1 MSVNCLE
8 IYGLSAVE
16 RSCDRIPQT
25 QEGASAVPD
34 TEVVH
39 CCYLCRCT
47 TLAPLRVPH
56 QWIGEDGVFNGLRT
70 QLGLSRCKNCG
81 LIFTNPRPAAHHLE
95 RFYGGENYSC
105 HTTEGSSSTGKKAA
119 ALLKFISARSP
130 QPSKTLL
137 DVGCGSGAFMAAA
150 QKAGWQVSGMEPGER
165 GRESCAKLGFNVA
178 TSLES
183 LTGKQFGVITLIHVL
198 EHLPDP
204 IKILSFLSSLLT
216 SNGILIVEVPN
227 AHSLRA
233 RLATDFVRSHTTRID
248 ERYRAFPIHMMY
260 YTHSTLSNVMERA
273 GYNVKQS
280 FTTGMGLDEYFITPP
295 APGNSGSLKSRP
307 RNGRS
312 SIRSFVRDSFLRAGL
327 GENLIIAS
335 QPSNRFPE
343 VHSIGKAR

>member
-1 MSVNCLE
+1 VPSVIPVSGRVIESLE
-8 IYGLSAVE
+8 S
-16 RSCDRIPQT
+16 R
-25 QEGASAVPD
+25 EGVSAVPD
-34 TEVVH
+34 TEVIH

-47 TLAPLRVPH
+47 TLAPLRVPR

-81 LIFTNPRPAAHHLE
+81 LIFTNPRPAEHHLE

-105 HTTEGSSSTGKKAA
+105 HTTEGSSSAGKKAA
-119 ALLKFISARSP
+119 ALLEFISARSL

-150 QKAGWQVSGMEPGER
+150 QKAGWKVSGMEPGER

-178 TSLES
+178 GSLES
-183 LTGKQFGVITLIHVL
+183 LSGEQFDVITLIHVL

-204 IKILSFLSSLLT
+204 IKTLSLLSSFLSG
-216 SNGILIVEVPN
+216 NGILIVEVPN

-233 RLATDFVRSHTTRID
+233 RLATDFVRSRSTRID
-248 ERYRAFPIHMMY
+248 ERYRAFPIHLMY

-273 GYNVKQS
+273 GYVVKELR
-280 FTTGMGLDEYFITPP
+280 TTGMGLEEYLIRSP
-295 APGNSGSLKSRP
+295 APGNPGSVKSLP
-307 RNGRS
+307 RRRRS
-312 SIRSFVRDSFLRAGL
+312 YIRSFVRDSFLRAGL

-335 QPSNRFPE
+335 QPSTYSSCRQPI
-343 VHSIGKAR
+343 VPDDK